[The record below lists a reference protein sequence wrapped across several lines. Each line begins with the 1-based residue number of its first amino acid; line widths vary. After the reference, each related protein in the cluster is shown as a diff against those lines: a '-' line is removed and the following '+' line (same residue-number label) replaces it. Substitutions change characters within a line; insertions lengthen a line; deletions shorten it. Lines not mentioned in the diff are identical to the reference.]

1 MSEELQQE
9 VDTNFEAF
17 QRILP
22 ELFRRNA
29 NRWALLRHGTCDAC
43 YDTLR
48 DAHTAGRAQY
58 ADGLFS
64 VQKISATVVDLGW
77 FSHAVH

>member
-1 MSEELQQE
+1 MGEKLQDE
-9 VDTNFEAF
+9 VNANFAAF

-22 ELFRRNA
+22 ELHRRDP
-29 NRWALLRHGTCDAC
+29 NRWALMRRGTCVAC

-48 DAHTAGRAQY
+48 DAHTAARTQY
-58 ADGLFS
+58 DDGLFS
-64 VQKISATVVDLGW
+64 VQKITATVVDLGW

>member
-1 MSEELQQE
+1 MAETRQTE
-9 VDTNFEAF
+9 VNTNFEAF

-22 ELFRRNA
+22 ELSRRHP
-29 NRWALLRHGTCDAC
+29 NRWALMRHGRCVAC

-48 DAHTAGRAQY
+48 DAYTAAQTQY
-58 ADGLFS
+58 DDGLFS
-64 VQKISATVVDLGW
+64 VQKISDAVVDLGW